1 MSKGKIVIISAPSGC
16 GKSTIVGR
24 IIDDSD
30 LRLRFSVSATNRSP
44 REGEQHGTDYYFI
57 STDDFQQHILNGD
70 FVEYEEVYPGRFY
83 GTLKSEI
90 ERICEQGN
98 NCMLDIDV
106 EGAKNVKRMFG
117 DRALSLFICPP
128 SIDALRQRLEG
139 RGTDSPEE
147 IDRRISKAAYEIEQ
161 GKAFETV
168 VVNDVLDKAVEEVRG
183 HIKEFIHRP

>member
-1 MSKGKIVIISAPSGC
+1 MIISAPSGC

-57 STDDFQQHILNGD
+57 STDDFQRHILNGD

-90 ERICEQGN
+90 ERICDQGN

-161 GKAFETV
+161 GKDFETV

-183 HIKEFIHRP
+183 HIKDFIQRP